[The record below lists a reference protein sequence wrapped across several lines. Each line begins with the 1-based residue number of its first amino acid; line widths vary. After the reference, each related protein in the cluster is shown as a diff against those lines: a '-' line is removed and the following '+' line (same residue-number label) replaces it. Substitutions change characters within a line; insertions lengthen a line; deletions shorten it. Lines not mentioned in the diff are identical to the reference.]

1 MEIFNIE
8 LINVAV
14 TVVVAL
20 AGLVTKQAMS
30 YLKKKGVLKQLES
43 HKVIVDIAVNA
54 VEQMYKKN
62 HGEEKLNL
70 AKMEIIKLAKAKK
83 IKISEKELDLMIESA
98 VKEMNKTIKEE
109 MKK

>member
-1 MEIFNIE
+1 MEFLNIE
-8 LINVAV
+8 LVNVAV
-14 TVVVAL
+14 TVIVAL
-20 AGLVTKQAMS
+20 TGLVTKYAMS

-43 HKVIVDIAVNA
+43 HKLIVEIAVRA
-54 VEQMYKKN
+54 VEQMYTKN

-70 AKMEIIKLAKAKK
+70 AKMEVIKFAKAKK

-109 MKK
+109 LKK